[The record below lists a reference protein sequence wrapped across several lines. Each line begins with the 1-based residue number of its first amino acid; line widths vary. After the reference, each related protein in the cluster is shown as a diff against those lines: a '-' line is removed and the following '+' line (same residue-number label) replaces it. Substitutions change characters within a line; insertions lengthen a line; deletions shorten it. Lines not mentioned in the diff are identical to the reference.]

1 MTIPAL
7 PAAPSPTDT
16 PSEFNS
22 KAFAF
27 LAALEPWGDAADALA
42 VTMDG
47 YADAAAL
54 SEAAAETAAGTATTK
69 AGEASDSAIAAAAS
83 AVTAGNAATSAVSAY
98 DQFDDR
104 YLGAKSSDPSVDN
117 DGNALITG
125 ALYFNSAVGEMRV
138 RTAGA
143 TWAAAYIPAEG
154 YLTDSD
160 IGSTVQAYDADLTT
174 WAGKTA
180 PSGTVVGTSDTQT
193 LTAKTIEAG
202 TFTNGYTEETATA
215 NTSTAYTIDLANGSL
230 QILTL
235 TGTCTYTFPTPTAGK
250 SFTLLQKQDGTGSR
264 TVTWPSSVKWPSSTA
279 PTITATASKG
289 DKFVFTADG
298 TYWWGSVAGQNYL

>member
-16 PSEFNS
+16 PAEFNT

-27 LAALEPWGDAADALA
+27 LAALDPWGDAADALA

-47 YADAAAL
+47 YADAAAA
-54 SEAAAETAAGTATTK
+54 SASSADTDAATATTQAGIATTK
-69 AGEASDSAIAAAAS
+69 AGEAAAS
-83 AVTAGNAATSAVSAY
+83 AVTAGNAATSAAASF
-98 DQFDDR
+98 DSFDDR
-104 YLGAKSSDPSVDN
+104 YLGAKTSDPSLDN

-125 ALYFNSAVGEMRV
+125 ALYFNSSVGEMRV
-138 RTAGA
+138 RTSGG

-154 YLTDSD
+154 YLTDGD

-180 PSGTVVGTSDTQT
+180 PTGDAVGTSDTQT
-193 LTAKTIEAG
+193 LTNKTVEAG
-202 TFTNGYTEETATA
+202 TFTNGYTEETYTA
-215 NTSTAYTIDLANGSL
+215 NSSTAITLDLANGSV
-230 QILTL
+230 QIITL
-235 TGTCTYTFPTPTAGK
+235 TGSPTITMPTATAGK
-250 SFTLLQKQDGTGSR
+250 SFILLLKTGAGSYA
-264 TVTWPSSVKWPSSTA
+264 VTWSTVNWPGGTA
-279 PTITATASKG
+279 PTITTTASKM

-298 TYWWGSVAGQNYL
+298 TNWYGSVAGQAYAV

>member
-27 LAALEPWGDAADALA
+27 LAALDPWGDAADALA

-54 SEAAAETAAGTATTK
+54 SETAAETAAGTATTK

-125 ALYFNSAVGEMRV
+125 ALYFNSSVGEMRV
-138 RTAGA
+138 RTSGG

-154 YLTDSD
+154 YLTDGD

-193 LTAKTIEAG
+193 LSAKTIEAG
-202 TFTNGYTEETATA
+202 TFTNGYTEEVYALG
-215 NTSTAYTIDLANGSL
+215 TSGSLALNPANGSI
-230 QILTL
+230 QTCAL
-235 TGTCTYTFPTPTAGK
+235 TGNPTFTDSLTAGQ
-250 SFTLLQKQDGTGSR
+250 SIVVMLTNGASY
-264 TVTWPSSVKWPSSTA
+264 TVTY
-279 PTITATASKG
+279 PTITWVTSTGNAAPTLTA
-289 DKFVFTADG
+289 ADTLIFWKVSTTLYG
-298 TYWWGSVAGQNYL
+298 AYVGSYV